1 MSFMSV
7 VGKLLGGGVVN
18 SIEKIAL
25 EYIETDKETAE
36 AKCMLV
42 KVLDPNG
49 KMRRQL
55 SGFACKA
62 YGWYLAVS
70 LILIL
75 AHAFGLTDPA
85 ESKEAIDAITELFLP
100 ITASWAS
107 IVGASFGVNAAN
119 TVKGK

>member
-1 MSFMSV
+1 MGWISS
-7 VGKLLGGGVVN
+7 LLGGGIVSSV
-18 SIEKIAL
+18 ERIAL
-25 EYIETDKETAE
+25 EYIETDIETAE

-62 YGWYLAVS
+62 YGCYLAVS

-75 AHAFGLTDPA
+75 AHAFGLTNPA
-85 ESKEAIDAITELFLP
+85 QSKEAIDAITELFLP

-107 IVGASFGVNAAN
+107 IVAASFGVNATN
-119 TVKGK
+119 TIKNG